1 MLKSFVW
8 FFILGQRNPHLR
20 WGSLWPNARTR
31 GGRNQV
37 HWSWLAEFQD
47 KTYSNS
53 SAEFSLVGV
62 SSLLSPSTQQN
73 NMCSC
78 SVCSMLS
85 QHNLSHPCV
94 IVLLLQKG
102 RETSMTEYIYWF
114 TKYRQKK
121 HSTDFYNPGFLLW
134 LLWRIAL
141 LASAL
146 QGI

>member
-78 SVCSMLS
+78 SVCFMLS